1 MLQLALTA
9 RAGAARHGAAQWAV
23 RGAHR
28 RQLRNRLVAA
38 LRGAHV
44 ELLHSPL
51 QRLGDV
57 HAALGGIVLVVV
69 VVIVVVVVA
78 TLGWRAEVEGEAAST
93 TGRRRRTEQ
102 VAHRRLPAAR
112 CLVGRAEG
120 EGCLGCL
127 RTSLHGSWRRKREA
141 ALLRAALAALADRHL
156 VGFHHGI
163 LGDTLQD
170 GVRLAGE
177 LVLRQEVS
185 AAVLLQVCEDHLLGH
200 GIGGRLGGGPR
211 RRRRHAGLSAAAAVQ
226 AGTKNSGREGS

>member
-1 MLQLALTA
+1 VGAEVHCSTRSRHAPA
-9 RAGAARHGAAQWAV
+9 RRGAAHWAV

-38 LRGAHV
+38 LRSAHV

-69 VVIVVVVVA
+69 IVIVVVVVVVA
-78 TLGWRAEVEGEAAST
+78 TLGGRAEVEGEAASI
-93 TGRRRRTEQ
+93 TGRRRRAEQ

-163 LGDTLQD
+163 LGDPLQH

-185 AAVLLQVCEDHLLGH
+185 AAVLLQVCEDHLL
-200 GIGGRLGGGPR
+200 
-211 RRRRHAGLSAAAAVQ
+211 
-226 AGTKNSGREGS
+226 